1 MWLDRFRSAINCIIK
16 SVNGIFSV
24 VPSFRSSFNDDWMTI
39 SIPSHFQWQLFFSF
53 WNSWAKSDLLV
64 KHLYVFFSSRE
75 LDGWILSS
83 GSSGSEISL
92 DPFISF
98 IVSELFPII
107 CNCWLLSRF
116 ENYLDFA
123 DFERLWRT
131 WTRSQR
137 LSGNSFC
144 DF

>member
-1 MWLDRFRSAINCIIK
+1 MIGPIQISHKLHHQKCQWDLFCCSVFSLVIQWWLNDNIHSLT
-16 SVNGIFSV
+16 FS
-24 VPSFRSSFNDDWMTI
+24 MTTV
-39 SIPSHFQWQLFFSF
+39 FSF